1 MHIEDNNFNLN
12 HDTMTDFQE
21 GFYLVGGIDL
31 VMFTFDIN
39 FERGLTKLYKP
50 SDKKAD
56 FLMFSAGFFF

>member
-12 HDTMTDFQE
+12 HDTMTDFQ
-21 GFYLVGGIDL
+21 GGLFIWWRIDL
-31 VMFTFDIN
+31 GPFTFDIN

-56 FLMFSAGFFF
+56 FSNVSAGFFF